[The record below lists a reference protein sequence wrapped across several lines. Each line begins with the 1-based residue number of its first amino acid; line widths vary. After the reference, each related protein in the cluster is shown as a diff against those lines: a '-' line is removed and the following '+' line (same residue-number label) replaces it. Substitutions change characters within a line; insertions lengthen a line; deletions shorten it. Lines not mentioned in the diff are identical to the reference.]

1 MYKCVSAC
9 PKDIGTTC
17 CVDCQHKET
26 CDEVCSMSPRKDD
39 PEYCKD
45 SILVEDDQAG
55 TDLVAFKEQSAA
67 IFKAIASIVTAKK
80 DLEEQEK
87 KLKEQIK
94 SAMEIHNVKS
104 FTNDAI
110 KLTYIASTTTTTVDS
125 KKLKDKHP
133 AIYEECTKTSPKS
146 AYVKIEVK

>member
-1 MYKCVSAC
+1 
-9 PKDIGTTC
+9 
-17 CVDCQHKET
+17 
-26 CDEVCSMSPRKDD
+26 MSPVKDD

-45 SILVEDDQAG
+45 SILVEGDQAG
-55 TDLVAFKEQSAA
+55 TEGDMVAFKEQSAS
-67 IFKAIASIVTAKK
+67 IFKAIAQIVSSKK

-104 FTNDAI
+104 FNNDVL
-110 KLTYIASTTTTTVDS
+110 KLTYIAATTATTVDS

-133 AIYEECTKTSPKS
+133 AIYLECSKNSPKA